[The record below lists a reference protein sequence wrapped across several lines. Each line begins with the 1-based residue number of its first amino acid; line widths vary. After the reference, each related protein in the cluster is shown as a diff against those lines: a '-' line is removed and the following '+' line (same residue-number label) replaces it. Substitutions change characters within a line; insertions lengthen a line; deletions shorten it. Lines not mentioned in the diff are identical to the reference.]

1 MKILCI
7 EAELGRDDLPAFTV
21 VSGNVHIE
29 IEVLKPRLKRWH
41 WWDDSR
47 PYHGVFARTL
57 MVPVLSVHAEW
68 WRQDKVPLTDRLAG
82 FEEFLSNM
90 LTDRSG
96 YFGMILTKFTTPEEV
111 FGPVSL
117 EELKNDGYHQ

>member
-7 EAELGRDDLPAFTV
+7 EAELGRDDLPAFTI

-68 WRQDKVPLTDRLAG
+68 WRQDKVPVADRLSD
-82 FEEFLSNM
+82 LLDTM
-90 LTDRSG
+90 KPT
-96 YFGMILTKFTTPEEV
+96 YFRTILTKFTTPEEV